1 MKKSNYT
8 FEVHVYAPELNKVY
22 LNGLNVTKYFEKIK
36 KDLTKDFASNIRLIR
51 KTLNYKTYNHYCVGK
66 YYSHDFIRSEI
77 LQQTDEDKKKNDAA
91 IEQEL
96 KEPKYQP
103 EEDDKQF

>member
-1 MKKSNYT
+1 MIKSNYT

-51 KTLNYKTYNHYCVGK
+51 KTLNYKMYNHYCVG
-66 YYSHDFIRSEI
+66 YNIYQE
-77 LQQTDEDKKKNDAA
+77 KNDNLMAENYDLY
-91 IEQEL
+91 IMSQVDETEIIDYYL
-96 KEPKYQP
+96 T
-103 EEDDKQF
+103 EETK

>member
-51 KTLNYKTYNHYCVGK
+51 KTLNYKTYNHYCAGK
-66 YYSHDFIRSEI
+66 YYSQYGEKNFNGGFNNWYEAIDTFRMLKSWFTKEKPK
-77 LQQTDEDKKKNDAA
+77 LQIKF
-91 IEQEL
+91 
-96 KEPKYQP
+96 KY
-103 EEDDKQF
+103 